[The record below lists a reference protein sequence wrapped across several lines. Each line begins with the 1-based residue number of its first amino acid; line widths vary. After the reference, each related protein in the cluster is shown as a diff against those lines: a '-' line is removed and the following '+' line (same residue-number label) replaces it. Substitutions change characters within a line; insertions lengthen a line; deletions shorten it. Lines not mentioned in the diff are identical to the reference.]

1 MTDPLPDLRSKAATT
16 GGKAAGGPSDCA
28 PVDRGSNQFGAA
40 VSALSHQGDVPVD
53 PYKESFYPEIR
64 FGGFSDS
71 DGTVTFYN
79 RVNAMT
85 TPDSVV
91 VDFGCGRGR
100 HADDPVAFRRGLQC
114 LKGRVARVIGLDV
127 DLAGQQ
133 NPTLDEFRA
142 LRPEEAWP
150 IEDGSVNLVLC
161 DCVLEHLPKP
171 SLFFSEAHR
180 VLVRGGFLCLRTTN
194 LLGYV
199 GLAAKLIPKR
209 LHTSVLHKAQGMREE
224 KDIFPTL
231 YRCNTIRSIRREMK
245 AHGFHAVVY
254 GHNAEPSYFNFSR
267 LAYAAGVLHQKMA
280 PGAFGITI
288 FAFGEVLS

>member
-1 MTDPLPDLRSKAATT
+1 MTHQLSDLRPAPDAT
-16 GGKAAGGPSDCA
+16 GGRAAGNQSGGTPVDPGSNGTGSTAPSA
-28 PVDRGSNQFGAA
+28 PQPGNVPVDR
-40 VSALSHQGDVPVD
+40 
-53 PYKESFYPEIR
+53 YKESFYPEIH
-64 FGGFSDS
+64 FGGFSDI
-71 DGTVTFYN
+71 DGTVTFYT

-91 VDFGCGRGR
+91 VDFGCGRGQ
-100 HADDPVAFRRGLQC
+100 HAEDPVAFRRGLQC

-127 DLAGQQ
+127 DLAGRQ
-133 NPTLDEFRA
+133 NPTLDEFRP
-142 LRPEEAWP
+142 LVPNEPWP
-150 IEDGSVNLVLC
+150 LEDRSVNLVLC

-171 SLFFSEAHR
+171 GLFFNEARR

-209 LHTSVLHKAQGMREE
+209 LHTPVLHKTQGVREE

-245 AHGFHAVVY
+245 AYGFHAVVY

-267 LAYAAGVLHQKMA
+267 LAYAAGVLHQKMSPA
-280 PGAFGITI
+280 ALGMTI
-288 FAFGEVLS
+288 FAFGERLS